1 MYGVVP
7 HSLQGRTFGTMGRRL
22 GLHMNTRL
30 KVGGPSASTRAPPP
44 RARVALFFVLV
55 AVRTDGM
62 HCVVALSPDGASDGE
77 EAPEPEAES
86 WLFPMPTGLQ
96 GNGGNI
102 EEAGGGPKS
111 WAHHAELAKSG
122 ARPKSDGDSP
132 LTGGGVAAVTQQ
144 STPRPAI
151 GQRVRVR
158 FHIIRS
164 ARI

>member
-1 MYGVVP
+1 
-7 HSLQGRTFGTMGRRL
+7 MGRRL

-30 KVGGPSASTRAPPP
+30 KVGGPSASTRAPP
-44 RARVALFFVLV
+44 RARAALYFVLV
-55 AVRTDGM
+55 AVRIDGM
-62 HCVVALSPDGASDGE
+62 HCVVVALLSPDGASDGE
-77 EAPEPEAES
+77 EAGPEAES

-96 GNGGNI
+96 GNGGTI

-144 STPRPAI
+144 STPSPAI